1 MTIHLST
8 VVTSRNDNHGGTLTY
23 RMQKFIDFYLYQCN
37 KFRIKHE
44 LIIVEWNPP
53 DDKKSLYS
61 ELKWPKNNKFCD
73 IRIITVPKKIHMK
86 FSNSKFLPLYQMI
99 AKNVGIRRAKGKY
112 ILATNIDII
121 ISNECFKYI
130 NNKLND
136 DALYRVNRYDIPGVL
151 PEKKMEDILSW
162 CKHNIIR
169 VNYTY
174 GIINFKNLNFFE
186 KKLFFSS
193 NKIFYLINEIKKIV
207 AFNVKS
213 FIKNILDLEINLKKQ
228 PKKRIIL
235 SFRIFLKAIFIFLF
249 IKKALTIILKSFFK
263 FLKLFYIY
271 PKNII
276 YSSINLIK
284 FIFTRQATNA
294 CGDFTLLSKKN
305 WFELQGYL
313 ELPYYSFHIDS
324 VLLHKAKHF
333 KIKEKFIGIDKFIYH
348 IEHSIGSGFTPEGSE
363 TLFSR
368 LDKNSIPY
376 LTNEDLADYETQ
388 KKIIPDNIDWGLANY
403 NLPEKSFK

>member
-53 DDKKSLYS
+53 DDKKSLYL

-86 FSNSKFLPLYQMI
+86 FSNAKYLPLYQMI

-121 ISNECFKYI
+121 FSNKCFKYI
-130 NNKLND
+130 NNKLNGD
-136 DALYRVNRYDIPGVL
+136 TLYRVNRYDIPGELPDKKFEEVL
-151 PEKKMEDILSW
+151 KW

-169 VNYTY
+169 VNYIY
-174 GIINFKNLNFFE
+174 GIIDFINLNYIE
-186 KKLFFSS
+186 KKIFLTS
-193 NKIFYLINEIKKIV
+193 NKIFYLINE
-207 AFNVKS
+207 
-213 FIKNILDLEINLKKQ
+213 LKKVGKNFIINNFN
-228 PKKRIIL
+228 KKKQLRVMELLPSSYFLKSTIIKLLRIIYN
-235 SFRIFLKAIFIFLF
+235 FPR
-249 IKKALTIILKSFFK
+249 
-263 FLKLFYIY
+263 
-271 PKNII
+271 NII
-276 YSSINLIK
+276 YFFANLFK

-294 CGDFTLLSKKN
+294 CGDFTLMSKKN
-305 WFELQGYL
+305 WYELQGYL

-348 IEHSIGSGFTPEGSE
+348 IEHSKGSGFTPEGSE
-363 TLFSR
+363 TLFGR
-368 LDKNSIPY
+368 LDKNNIPY
-376 LTNEDLADYETQ
+376 LTNEDLEDYRIQ
-388 KKIIPDNIDWGLANY
+388 KKIIPENPYWGLKKY